1 MKRPTFEA
9 LRLGLYA
16 LETLKCTMIK
26 ETLKEIDILIR
37 ARYSVLYLI
46 THEENRLESMIV
58 DLASNQNK
66 KFYVWTATKGI
77 YEQTADHEKVR
88 SDKFHDPSEALNF
101 VMEGK
106 EPAIYLFKDFHP
118 FLEDPQVVRRLRD
131 VEFDLRGTYKSI
143 LLTAPV
149 LNLPIELQKSISIID
164 IPLPAEEELFE
175 LLNSMAVS
183 VSKTNPNIV
192 KLNKEEAKELA
203 RAAQGLTLSEAENAF
218 SKAIVNDRQ
227 LDKQDIKLVIEEK
240 RQIIRKSGVLEFY
253 PSDGSLSD
261 VGGLNQLKEWLNL
274 RSKAF
279 KPEAQ
284 KFGLPAPKGVLLLG
298 APGCGK
304 SLTAKV
310 IGNVWNMPILR
321 LDFGSIFS
329 GLVGSSEENMRQAL
343 KTAES
348 VAPVV
353 LWIDEIEKGLSGS
366 STGQSD
372 SGTSTRVFGTFLTW
386 MQEKKSQVFVIATAN
401 QIHQLPPELL
411 RRGRFDE
418 IFFLDL
424 PTPDARE
431 EIIKVHLKHR
441 KINFENWDIS
451 RLVNKTQEFSGSE
464 IEHSVVEGLFYAF
477 HEDRQL
483 QMVDVEKA
491 IEKVV
496 PLSVTYKESLD
507 SLRNWAKNRARH
519 AHIGTPE
526 GNSTAGSRASKIE
539 F

>member
-1 MKRPTFEA
+1 
-9 LRLGLYA
+9 
-16 LETLKCTMIK
+16 MIE

-46 THEENRLESMIV
+46 THEENRLENLIAEM
-58 DLASNQNK
+58 AAEQNK
-66 KFYVWTATKGI
+66 KFHVWTATKGV
-77 YEQTADHEKVR
+77 YEHKGNHGKIN

-101 VMEGK
+101 VMDGK
-106 EPAIYLFKDFHP
+106 EPAIYLLKDFHP
-118 FLEDPQVVRRLRD
+118 FLEDPHVVRRLRD

-149 LNLPIELQKSISIID
+149 LNLPIELQKNISIID
-164 IPLPAEEELFE
+164 IPLPDEGELFG
-175 LLNSMAVS
+175 LLNTMAVS
-183 VSKTNPNIV
+183 VSKSNPNII
-192 KLNKEEAKELA
+192 KINKSGAKELA
-203 RAAQGLTLSEAENAF
+203 RAAQGLTLSEAENVF
-218 SKAIVNDRQ
+218 SKAIVNNRQ
-227 LDKQDIKLVIEEK
+227 LDKNDIKLVIEEK

-253 PSDGSLSD
+253 PSDGSLAD

-279 KPEAQ
+279 RPEARD
-284 KFGLPAPKGVLLLG
+284 FGLPSPKGVLLLG
-298 APGCGK
+298 SPGCGK

-310 IGNVWNMPILR
+310 IGNVWNMPLLR

-348 VAPVV
+348 VAPVI

-366 STGQSD
+366 GSGQSD

-424 PTPDARE
+424 PTPDARR
-431 EIIKVHLKHR
+431 EIIEVHLKRR
-441 KINFENWDIS
+441 KIDFKDWNFDE
-451 RLVNKTQEFSGSE
+451 LVRDTEEFSGAE
-464 IEHSVVEGLFYAF
+464 IEHSIVEGMYYAF
-477 HEDRQL
+477 RENRSL
-483 QMVDVEKA
+483 QMVDVKKA
-491 IEKVV
+491 LKKTV

-507 SLRNWAKNRARH
+507 SLRSWAKNRARY
-519 AHIGTPE
+519 AHIGQSSNESNT
-526 GNSTAGSRASKIE
+526 NKRTSKIE
-539 F
+539 L

>member
-1 MKRPTFEA
+1 
-9 LRLGLYA
+9 
-16 LETLKCTMIK
+16 MIK
-26 ETLKEIDILIR
+26 DTLKELDILIR

-46 THEENRLESMIV
+46 THEENRLEGMIA
-58 DLASNQNK
+58 DMAANQKK
-66 KFYVWTATKGI
+66 KFHVWTATKGM
-77 YEQTADHEKVR
+77 YEHKANHEKL
-88 SDKFHDPSEALNF
+88 STDSFHDPSEALNF
-101 VMEGK
+101 VLQGE
-106 EPAIYLFKDFHP
+106 EPTIFLFKDFHP
-118 FLEDPQVVRRLRD
+118 FLEDPQIVRRLRD
-131 VEFDLRGTYKSI
+131 VEFELRGTYKSI

-149 LNLPIELQKSISIID
+149 LKLPVELQKSISIVD
-164 IPLPAEEELFE
+164 IPLPDEEELFE
-175 LLNSMAVS
+175 LLNAMAIS
-183 VSKTNPNIV
+183 VAKNNPGVV
-192 KLNKEEAKELA
+192 KLNKLEAIELA

-227 LDKQDIKLVIEEK
+227 LDKNDIKLVIEEK

-253 PSDGSLSD
+253 PSDGTLSD

-366 STGQSD
+366 SSGQSD

-431 EIIKVHLKHR
+431 EIIKVHLKR
-441 KINFENWDIS
+441 LKINIENWDLS
-451 RLVNKTQEFSGSE
+451 QLVYKTQEFSGSE
-464 IEHSVVEGLFYAF
+464 IEHAVLEGLYYAF
-477 HEDRQL
+477 HESRHL
-483 QMVDVEKA
+483 QIVDIEKA
-491 IEKVV
+491 IEKIV
-496 PLSVTYKESLD
+496 PLSVTYKETLD

-519 AHIGTPE
+519 AHIGVAE
-526 GNSTAGSRASKIE
+526 GKMSTDSRASKIE